1 MVEQSAAVKPDAHL
15 APFYKVTITR
25 ESKNAKSCI
34 LSIEPPVQ
42 QYALYPLVTKAGCII
57 VGRAIDMGNE
67 NVSAFRLRLVPGAGD
82 GTDNNVRFAHAT
94 DSIARQAEVILGQ
107 QLIWQGLLRAGEE

>member
-1 MVEQSAAVKPDAHL
+1 MFEHTVVVRPNAHL
-15 APFYKVTITR
+15 SAFYTFTTTMENEK
-25 ESKNAKSCI
+25 AKSCI
-34 LSIEPPVQ
+34 LSIEPPIQ
-42 QYALYPLVTKAGCII
+42 QYALSPLVTKAGCII

>member
-15 APFYKVTITR
+15 APLYKLTTTR

-57 VGRAIDMGNE
+57 VGRAIDTGNE
-67 NVSAFRLRLVPGAGD
+67 NVSAFRLRLAPGGGNGGD
-82 GTDNNVRFAHAT
+82 NDVRFAHAT

-107 QLIWQGLLRAGEE
+107 QLIWHGLLSGGEE